1 MSDPEFSVG
10 IGPFQVRPTGKEAIR
25 EGGWALRFLL
35 VTCGLVRL
43 SYPLVL
49 VYLALIE
56 RDVVLQAFRRFI
68 AAF

>member
-10 IGPFQVRPTGKEAIR
+10 IGPFQVRLTGKEAIR

-43 SYPLVL
+43 SYLVL